1 MCEFSLVIVIC
12 KQLRIGAYE
21 PDSLFYSQWLVFR
34 YCGRLYCRRCVKS
47 ECFVYLVSGV
57 QMNTFFKPA
66 LSLLLELNLG
76 DTGIERRLHPLITFL
91 TRHRA
96 ALRKYIYPECF
107 ATLMNYLWSYILQ
120 VSRASLAASF
130 GIYFTFC
137 TTTAAS
143 STLLA
148 LCTCSLLR
156 LLLALTRILAV

>member
-47 ECFVYLVSGV
+47 ECFVPLVSGV

-130 GIYFTFC
+130 VYTSLFPP
-137 TTTAAS
+137 
-143 STLLA
+143 LL
-148 LCTCSLLR
+148 
-156 LLLALTRILAV
+156 

>member
-1 MCEFSLVIVIC
+1 
-12 KQLRIGAYE
+12 
-21 PDSLFYSQWLVFR
+21 
-34 YCGRLYCRRCVKS
+34 
-47 ECFVYLVSGV
+47 
-57 QMNTFFKPA
+57 MNTFFKPA

-137 TTTAAS
+137 TTTIIYAAS